1 MKWVDDGFGSFEL
14 PGSGTHVHLFT
25 LCHPVYLNDS
35 LISSSGLCWRWRPYI
50 PTYIQGP
57 PLLTLLTPLSVCKSR
72 VPIFDADKVALFH
85 SLPAAFSTL
94 FTHLPPHHFS
104 NSVSFQL
111 ISKCSLDFEQSSYAG
126 IFKNHTNFLSF
137 FSFFFSLHDSLKEKE
152 RRWSKREHKKT
163 IVLWHAQRVLVP
175 QKTEADKYMSYSQPH
190 AHLGNDALHS
200 PTLCLPRIVGVTRAG
215 PGFQSCLVEV
225 PKKSS
230 FNGCTRTGSDSA
242 HWVGAWNLVPL
253 FCWV

>member
-1 MKWVDDGFGSFEL
+1 MTVWLAGVDYVEDG
-14 PGSGTHVHLFT
+14 
-25 LCHPVYLNDS
+25 D
-35 LISSSGLCWRWRPYI
+35 
-50 PTYIQGP
+50 PTYLHTYKG
-57 PLLTLLTPLSVCKSR
+57 LLTPHSVCKSR

-152 RRWSKREHKKT
+152 RTVVKKRTQEDHRALTRSEGASSAEDWS
-163 IVLWHAQRVLVP
+163 W
-175 QKTEADKYMSYSQPH
+175 
-190 AHLGNDALHS
+190 
-200 PTLCLPRIVGVTRAG
+200 
-215 PGFQSCLVEV
+215 
-225 PKKSS
+225 
-230 FNGCTRTGSDSA
+230 
-242 HWVGAWNLVPL
+242 
-253 FCWV
+253 